1 MIYST
6 NIRLFLH
13 NISFFLKKDLFIFS
27 IYKEIVCFYSVIL
40 SHLLLLLITVYNVHM
55 TLQFII

>member
-27 IYKEIVCFYSVIL
+27 IYKEIVCFYSVVL
-40 SHLLLLLITVYNVHM
+40 SHLLLLLITVYNVHI